1 MMKVLMVNGSPHIKG
16 CTYTA
21 LEEVGKGLQE
31 CGIDYEIFQLGA
43 RPVRDCIGC
52 NKCQGNGCIF
62 KDDNDDAVNRFLEKA
77 KEADGFVFGSPVYFA
92 HPSGQI
98 LSFLDRVFYSSAVGE
113 LYPVFAGK
121 PGAAVVSARR
131 GGTTAS
137 IDALNKYFGIA
148 SMPIVPSTYWN
159 MVHGMTPDEVR
170 KDLEGLQTMR
180 NIGRNMAWML
190 KGFAKQEKETSFAD
204 HVETTYRTDFHH

>member
-21 LEEVGKGLQE
+21 LEEVGKALKENGV
-31 CGIDYEIFQLGA
+31 DYEIFQLGP
-43 RPVRDCIGC
+43 RPIRDCIGY
-52 NKCQGNGCIF
+52 NKCNGNGCIF
-62 KDDNDDAVNRFLEKA
+62 KDDNDDVVNRFLAKA

-98 LSFLDRVFYSSAVGE
+98 LSFLDRVFYSTSGGE
-113 LYPVFAGK
+113 VYPIFTGK

-131 GGTTAS
+131 GGTAAS
-137 IDALNKYFGIA
+137 VDVLNKYFGIA
-148 SMPIVPSTYWN
+148 SMPIVTSTYWN
-159 MVHGMTPDEVR
+159 MVYGMTPDEVR

-190 KGFAKQEKETSFAD
+190 KGFAKQKQESSFTD
-204 HVETTYRTDFHH
+204 YIETTYRTDFDH

>member
-1 MMKVLMVNGSPHIKG
+1 MKVLMVNGSPHIKG

-31 CGIDYEIFQLGA
+31 CGIDYEIFQLGP
-43 RPVRDCIGC
+43 RPIRDCIGC
-52 NKCQGNGCIF
+52 NKCQGKGCIF
-62 KDDNDDAVNRFLEKA
+62 KDDNDDTVNRFLEKA
-77 KEADGFVFGSPVYFA
+77 KEADGFVFGTPVYFA

-98 LSFLDRVFYSSAVGE
+98 LSFLNRVFYSSAVGE

-121 PGAAVVSARR
+121 PGAAIASARR
-131 GGTTAS
+131 GGTTAAVDV
-137 IDALNKYFGIA
+137 IQKYFGIA
-148 SMPIVPSTYWN
+148 SMPIVTSTYWN

-170 KDLEGLQTMR
+170 KDLEGMQIMR

-204 HVETTYRTDFHH
+204 YVEATHRTDFHH